1 MFHPSVSRRRMLF
14 GGTMLALA
22 ACAESTTPSNVD
34 LAGADG
40 FSTKLAQGEPNA
52 GAGDTKAFI
61 SAWLD
66 GAAVQ
71 LRYTRSFY
79 CEEPP
84 ESIASTGCEIGAAP
98 ENFPRGGPIPT
109 IYALAPAGFTPTD
122 ITTLHC
128 STSTPCANHPPMI
141 DVTRLNIP
149 GVSIGTRP
157 PHSHIITS
165 KQAGW
170 HNTVNI
176 RVFSASVW
184 NQIAA
189 APSLETVRQMQ
200 AAYPTLIS
208 SDNPTNIFF
217 FFQVHKTV
225 PAQ

>member
-1 MFHPSVSRRRMLF
+1 MFNHSVSRGRILF

-22 ACAESTTPSNVD
+22 ACADSTTPGSVD
-34 LAGADG
+34 RSAADRI
-40 FSTKLAQGEPNA
+40 SSDLAQGEPNA
-52 GAGDTKAFI
+52 GAGDIKAFI
-61 SAWLD
+61 AAWLD
-66 GAAVQ
+66 GEAVQ

-84 ESIASTGCEIGAAP
+84 ESLAASSCEIGAAP
-98 ENFPRGGPIPT
+98 ENFPRGGLIPK
-109 IYALAPAGFTPTD
+109 IYALAPAGFTPSD

-128 STSTPCANHPPMI
+128 SPSAPCANHPPMI

-149 GVSIGTRP
+149 GLSIATRP

-165 KQAGW
+165 NQGGW
-170 HNTVNI
+170 HQTVNI
-176 RVFSASVW
+176 RVLSSSVW

-200 AAYPTLIS
+200 AVYPALIS

-217 FFQVHKTV
+217 FFQVRN
-225 PAQ
+225 AD